1 MGHIPPVPNCAPS
14 APPHAVLC
22 FPLSCQSCPPC
33 APLCSPPP
41 QDARAEQ
48 QRLAGSLT
56 QRAAEVEQQAAMVRA
71 LKEALGRLEQQ
82 VVQQQEARAAAATPH
97 SSDGGAA
104 PPRRSLA
111 QAGTSGQT
119 QDSPG
124 QGQEQVGSRL
134 GGVGDGGGMLTP
146 PGQGAGSGGG
156 GDAEARVA
164 EAERRAAEA
173 EQKLAAFKDKL
184 GHAKLKYQKLQVCV

>member
-1 MGHIPPVPNCAPS
+1 M
-14 APPHAVLC
+14 
-22 FPLSCQSCPPC
+22 
-33 APLCSPPP
+33 
-41 QDARAEQ
+41 
-48 QRLAGSLT
+48 AGSLT

-146 PGQGAGSGGG
+146 PEQGAGSGGG
-156 GDAEARVA
+156 GDGDAEARVA

-173 EQKLAAFKDKL
+173 EQKLAAFKEKL
-184 GHAKLKYQKLQVCV
+184 GHAKLKYQKLQVCGKGARKCKRCLLLTLSRMHSCAATPRPNPPHP